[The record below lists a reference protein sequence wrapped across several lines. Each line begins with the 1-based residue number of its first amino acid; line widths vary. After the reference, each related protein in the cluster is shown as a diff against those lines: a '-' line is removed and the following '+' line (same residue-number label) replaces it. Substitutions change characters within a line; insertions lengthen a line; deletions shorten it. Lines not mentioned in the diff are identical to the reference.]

1 MGEQAE
7 AYSVSQSKDNF
18 ISILNDFLI
27 FLKITADDLKAKR
40 QTLKLQNRI
49 LVEDKKA
56 KMYIKCQIIMLKQ
69 HILQLEGFNTQI
81 KVKLNIQ
88 RNTEAHNDGQI
99 CDNSNQ
105 VMHLMNAQ
113 FSQVPDIIIKN
124 NLSDSAP
131 SRSTLSIESLKKYA
145 PKCDELSTINVV
157 SSSSKQCIHRDNKKP
172 LGHILNNVEDEEV
185 NKWVKDLRITK
196 KYCKHI
202 LDITDKYCVVSN
214 EKDLNLNVM
223 EDEIASNFNSNLC
236 KYPEMSRW
244 TAQSSRCNSPNN
256 SHLLSNKNII
266 DTFDLLQ
273 LPVSLANN
281 GWMKMTFLSFWYHIT
296 FLIKTQFH
304 KCF

>member
-1 MGEQAE
+1 MGTVCFRYIMGEQAE
-7 AYSVSQSKDNF
+7 EYSVSQSKDNF

-69 HILQLEGFNTQI
+69 HIQQLEGFNTQI
-81 KVKLNIQ
+81 KVKLNVQ
-88 RNTEAHNDGQI
+88 RNTEAHDDGQI

-105 VMHLMNAQ
+105 VTHLMNAQ
-113 FSQVPDIIIKN
+113 FSQVPDIIK
-124 NLSDSAP
+124 SDSAP
-131 SRSTLSIESLKKYA
+131 SHSTLSIESRKTCAQKYY
-145 PKCDELSTINVV
+145 SISSINVAP
-157 SSSSKQCIHRDNKKP
+157 SSSKHCTKRDTKECVGLTYDN
-172 LGHILNNVEDEEV
+172 LEDEEV

-236 KYPEMSRW
+236 KSPETSRW
-244 TAQSSRCNSPNN
+244 TVQSSRCNSPTN

-273 LPVSLANN
+273 LPASLAKD
-281 GWMKMTFLSFWYHIT
+281 GWMKMTV
-296 FLIKTQFH
+296 
-304 KCF
+304 